1 MHEIVERLL
10 VLAAPKRKTVH
21 KYTKEVENAFDE
33 LLVHFVE
40 GSDYTKNDRAF
51 RLMMRIRKALEAEG
65 YAFREKVMPA
75 GPAMSSSSPSKTHSV
90 GKTKHLVCMGGLCT
104 LLKSKPPAGLDLN
117 ATVKL
122 MEYIRSKQCYQFSI
136 KPGDPEALRKSGTNV
151 SLPKP
156 LTWAK
161 LENFG
166 LTREPIITN
175 DGRTLMEEF
184 TIDGICA
191 YSLDRQ
197 TFYTSNA
204 GMCRRWMDGLDRI
217 ADQALS
223 R

>member
-1 MHEIVERLL
+1 MHEIVERIML
-10 VLAAPKRKTVH
+10 LAAPKKKAER
-21 KYTKEVENAFDE
+21 KYTKDAENAFDE
-33 LLVHFVE
+33 LMVHFVE

-51 RLMMRIRKALEAEG
+51 RLLMRLRKALEAEG

-75 GPAMSSSSPSKTHSV
+75 GPSSSTSLPKGTST
-90 GKTKHLVCMGGLCT
+90 GKTKHLVYSGATCT
-104 LLKSKPPAGLDLN
+104 LLKAKPPTGLDLK

-122 MEYIRSKQCYQFSI
+122 MEYVGSKQCYQYTIRPCS
-136 KPGDPEALRKSGTNV
+136 DDACRKNGVNV

-161 LENFG
+161 LENYG
-166 LTREPIITN
+166 LTREPIVTN

-184 TIDGICA
+184 TVDGITA
-191 YSLDRQ
+191 WSLDRQ
-197 TFYTSNA
+197 IFYIANP

-217 ADQALS
+217 ADDAIN